1 MNSNTPTHLCAALAI
16 TAMAATACTDNH
28 TLTPGTQPTT
38 DLATAIEFSAVADD
52 ADAETRADAT
62 LVNKSET
69 WLPATNGTTGTPR
82 VGLFGYYTGTN
93 SWNALQTLCNTAFA
107 DRATLETTEFASL
120 ASLASK
126 DEYNQAKNTQL
137 AAHYTANTFYNTP
150 LTIEEVE
157 ESAISSQ
164 TPPTGTMTNALSY
177 TDKRYWP
184 NDGGKMSF
192 WAYYPWTATATT
204 AAAAGIYIDPAVI
217 AAGAGMGSIRFNMEE
232 YARNQVDF
240 LISDLVTDKTK
251 ANYPLTD
258 ENGVGGAA
266 ISSQPSRVPLR
277 FRHALAQ
284 VRLYSHVSYTPKITY
299 ERTPLTGEFVLATG
313 DETFTVNGADG
324 KTSATY
330 TDADGNTQTIKNVA
344 GEPKIKEVT
353 TWGNGAKTVELAFNN
368 INTDAIFTPSWSNTG
383 GTAITSSVTGALG
396 SAKVDGYIE
405 NPYWFYHPGH
415 ADNGKKINTDFMYES
430 IEAQESTYDLDG
442 SKLADGDEKTK
453 RVATYSA
460 FLAAAEKK
468 SDTYHYNFAPSN
480 IIMAVPQHLKD
491 DNVPNVT
498 ITVSC
503 GTQTAR
509 VTVNLVGMNIKW
521 ESGFIYCYAFVDELA
536 PGDDIVRG
544 PESITV
550 LFDPLRWT
558 DQW

>member
-69 WLPATNGTTGTPR
+69 WLPATNGTTGAPR

-93 SWNALQTLCNTAFA
+93 SWNALQTLCNTSFA
-107 DRATLETTEFASL
+107 DRATLATTEFASL
-120 ASLASK
+120 AFLASK
-126 DEYNQAKNTQL
+126 DEYNQAKNTRL
-137 AAHYTANTFYNTP
+137 AAHFTANTFYNVP
-150 LTIEEVE
+150 LTIG
-157 ESAISSQ
+157 
-164 TPPTGTMTNALSY
+164 TPNTTAAKGQMTNTLSY
-177 TDKRYWP
+177 DDKRYWP

-251 ANYPLTD
+251 ASYPLTD
-258 ENGVGGAA
+258 ENGDDAKREPA
-266 ISSQPSRVPLR
+266 RVPLR

-313 DETFTVNGADG
+313 GEAFTFNGANG
-324 KTSATY
+324 QTSATY
-330 TDADGNTQTIKNVA
+330 TDADGNTQTIQNVA
-344 GEPKIKEVT
+344 GQPMIKEVT
-353 TWGNGAKTVELAFNN
+353 TWGDGAKTVELAFNN

-430 IEAQESTYDLDG
+430 IEAQEGTTYDLDG
-442 SKLADGDEKTK
+442 SELAAGDEKTK
-453 RVATYSA
+453 RATTYAA
-460 FLAAAEKK
+460 FLAEAEKK

-503 GTQTAR
+503 GEQTAR